1 MIITRDREA
10 GNIIENF
17 ATKKEAE
24 KAISRY
30 EKKDK
35 KEGTY
40 SPDFYEVAEIEDE
53 SFWAKK
59 LGAKEGLILENW
71 HCNQGAV
78 SGRKI
83 LISGEKE
90 LPNDAYWLRL
100 KLDLLAKI

>member
-1 MIITRDREA
+1 MIVTRDREA

-30 EKKDK
+30 EKTDK

-40 SPDFYEVAEIEDE
+40 SPDFYEIAEIEDE

-59 LGAKEGLILENW
+59 LGAKGGQAKSDKKAASSREN
-71 HCNQGAV
+71 GKKG
-78 SGRKI
+78 GRPKT
-83 LISGEKE
+83 KT
-90 LPNDAYWLRL
+90 WKLRRQQNG
-100 KLDLLAKI
+100 